1 MICCAERDTASFGGV
16 SLSKTHNLIL
26 IMRTAGEK
34 TQIGGVYTD
43 PLNRTLPKCQGDER
57 QGKSKEL
64 SEIRGKRRKNY
75 C

>member
-1 MICCAERDTASFGGV
+1 
-16 SLSKTHNLIL
+16 
-26 IMRTAGEK
+26 MRTAGEK